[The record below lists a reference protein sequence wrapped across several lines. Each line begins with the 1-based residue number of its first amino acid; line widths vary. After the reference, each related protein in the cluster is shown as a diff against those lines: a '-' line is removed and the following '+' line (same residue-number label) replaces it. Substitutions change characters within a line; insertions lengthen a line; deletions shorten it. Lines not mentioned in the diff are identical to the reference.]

1 MKKIIKYIFLYII
14 CFVFSSLI
22 CFNLVN
28 MINNMKLLWSF
39 NLYDSLKFLSSHSSF
54 YGTFLL
60 SFLFILFIIKY
71 DRDINL
77 KSKNKN
83 EMPSK
88 DGSYEYGSS
97 RFSTEKEIK
106 KKFKVWDVNK
116 PISKGGIPVTF
127 IGDKVY
133 YDDSTDHTLI
143 IGSTGSGKSISL
155 IMPLIFNLASAG
167 ESMVINDVKG
177 ELYSTTAD
185 YLKKHDYDIKIINLR
200 DALTSDG
207 WNPLHLPYKYFK
219 EGNIDEAGDMIENF
233 AKSLTKNLSSKDMY
247 WEKSANAVLV
257 ALCYALFEDAQCED
271 EVNLYSIYNLLVEH
285 GGKMI
290 DRSNSLDLYFQ
301 QKPMGSLS
309 KMSYATGSFAKGE
322 TRATLFSVL
331 ATVIK
336 MFSDTGI
343 ANMTSRTD
351 FELDDIGRKKTA
363 VFLIIPDEKE
373 SRHELVTLFIH
384 QCYQACV
391 YMAQSLPNGKLPV
404 RVNYVLDE
412 FSSYYISS
420 MPNKITVSRS
430 RNIRFYLTIQDFHLL
445 KDTYKE
451 SAGTIKSN
459 CGNWIYLLT
468 SDNDTAKEISTRIGK
483 YTISSSRVSTST
495 RLEQLDYHLS
505 NDKSLLGRD
514 LVMPEELMRLKLGEG
529 LFLKTRLYP
538 IKSKLKTIDEYGIKY
553 TKIDL
558 PKEKK
563 EFKIQCFDLNEY
575 RKRKSDNLIDLE

>member
-14 CFVFSSLI
+14 CFIFSSVI

-39 NLYDSLKFLSSHSSF
+39 NLYNSLKFLSNHSSF

-71 DRDINL
+71 DRDIKL
-77 KSKNKN
+77 KTKNKN
-83 EMPSK
+83 EMPSE

-200 DALTSDG
+200 DASTSDG

-391 YMAQSLPNGKLPV
+391 YMAQSLPTGKLPV

>member
-14 CFVFSSLI
+14 CFIFSSVI

-39 NLYDSLKFLSSHSSF
+39 NLYNSLKFLSNHSSF

-71 DRDINL
+71 DRDIKL

-83 EMPSK
+83 EMPSE

-127 IGDKVY
+127 IRDKVY

-391 YMAQSLPNGKLPV
+391 YMAQSLPTGKLPV